1 MSFKLDYGENS
12 GDTLDIYLSEIIKD
26 SERTEKDML
35 KEASEKVKEFIVAN
49 LNRHR
54 RTLAI
59 RYKGRPA
66 MADDVKV
73 SIRTGQWGGKTA
85 KISGG
90 KMTGTL
96 WHLVNDGNLYSS
108 PTHFIDNALAR
119 LDSDID
125 SIWDKT
131 MGWLIDT
138 NSI

>member
-1 MSFKLDYGENS
+1 MGFKVDYKEDNGDSFNVF
-12 GDTLDIYLSEIIKD
+12 LSSIMAD
-26 SERTEKDML
+26 SEKTEKQML
-35 KEASEKVKEFIVAN
+35 KEAGEKAKEFIVKN

-73 SIRTGQWGGKTA
+73 SIRTDKWGDKQVRV
-85 KISGG
+85 SGG

-96 WHLVNDGNLYSS
+96 WHLVNDGNLHSS
-108 PTHFIDNALAR
+108 ATHFMDEAMAR
-119 LDSDID
+119 LDGDID

-131 MGWLIDT
+131 MG
-138 NSI
+138 